1 MSVLRMQDEGRQR
14 MTLCNREITKEIY
27 DAAGGDGKPLKDR
40 KEVFS
45 DSEMMGYGIYH
56 PTVYEEDGKYYC
68 RFYMG
73 DSCD

>member
-1 MSVLRMQDEGRQR
+1 
-14 MTLCNREITKEIY
+14 MTECKREITKEIY
-27 DAAGGDGKPLKDR
+27 DNAGGDGNPLRKWKD
-40 KEVFS
+40 VFS
-45 DSEMMGYGIYH
+45 DAEVIGYGIYH

>member
-1 MSVLRMQDEGRQR
+1 
-14 MTLCNREITKEIY
+14 MTECRREITKEIY
-27 DAAGGDGKPLKDR
+27 DNAGGDGRPLRRWKD
-40 KEVFS
+40 VFS
-45 DSEMMGYGIYH
+45 DAEVIGYGIYH